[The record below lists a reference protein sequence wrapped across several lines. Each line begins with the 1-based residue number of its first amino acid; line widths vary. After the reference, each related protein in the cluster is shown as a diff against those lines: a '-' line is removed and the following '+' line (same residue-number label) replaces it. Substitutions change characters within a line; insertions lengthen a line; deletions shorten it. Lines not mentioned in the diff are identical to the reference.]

1 MAQDQ
6 ELNLELDLTPYDP
19 RVIKKTLSDTDVSQ
33 QGKLNLPRQD
43 FENFIIPEMA
53 GDIIQNLGNGV
64 KVKVLIYEEE
74 YIVTLKRK
82 SNRSYMLSAGWPALV
97 KTNGFQT
104 NDLIGLCWVSS
115 SSRFYLQRII

>member
-19 RVIKKTLSDTDVSQ
+19 WVIKKMLSDIDVSQ

-43 FENFIIPEMA
+43 FENFIIPEMV
-53 GDIIQNLGNGV
+53 GDLIQNLGNGV
-64 KVKVLIYEEE
+64 KVKVLVYEEE

-82 SNRSYMLSAGWPALV
+82 SNGSYML
-97 KTNGFQT
+97 TQNGPHSSKLMVSKQT
-104 NDLIGLCWVSS
+104 I
-115 SSRFYLQRII
+115 